1 METTGR
7 VMLDQAEAAALA
19 RTMDV
24 YFLLLALSPPISI
37 LLYGQGKST
46 GVLMG
51 VLLCF
56 FAPGLGAVTEG
67 LRSESS
73 PAQMALHAVK
83 ALGKTLLGFICTY
96 VLTRLSIHG

>member
-1 METTGR
+1 
-7 VMLDQAEAAALA
+7 MLSIAP
-19 RTMDV
+19 
-24 YFLLLALSPPISI
+24 FLSI
-37 LLYGQGKST
+37 LLYGHGKST